1 MCLLSY
7 FLPQMVSTDVD
18 YPALINID
26 NHDFENTKDTRAGQ
40 LFFQSV
46 INFKDT
52 FTKNL
57 PMHVRNKVKSIT
69 LKVDFNNIP
78 TSSSQDMTQSI
89 CNQVFDNLGLSEVVF
104 AKLPKLRPKNDE

>member
-1 MCLLSY
+1 LLSY

-26 NHDFENTKDTRAGQ
+26 NHDFDNEKDTRAGQ

-46 INFKDT
+46 LSFKDS

-69 LKVDFNNIP
+69 LKVDFKNIP
-78 TSSSQDMTQSI
+78 AEDNSKEVTDYI
-89 CNQVFDNLGLSEVVF
+89 CSQVFDNLGLSEVVYARF
-104 AKLPKLRPKNDE
+104 PKYRPNTNE